1 MIPKGT
7 EGTAYAMLSTWQNV
21 AAEVGYDVGTSLDCG
36 VNVSNSALEKGN
48 WTGVLKL
55 TIICSSIQFLPVFG
69 IYARTPG
76 GVNLLPDSIADTK
89 AQCDP
94 GRKTPAGAWAFFVLF
109 FGSIAFS
116 AGQSF
121 YLAVDPDGLC
131 PGSTDDDAS

>member
-55 TIICSSIQFLPVFG
+55 TIICGYIQFLPVFG
-69 IYARTPG
+69 IYVETPRDK
-76 GVNLLPDSIADTK
+76 VKLLPNDIAETT
-89 AQCDP
+89 AQCER
-94 GRKTPAGAWAFFVLF
+94 GRSSWWGAFAFFFL
-109 FGSIAFS
+109 FS
-116 AGQSF
+116 ASIVVSLGQALYVIYYPNS
-121 YLAVDPDGLC
+121 C
-131 PGSTDDDAS
+131 